1 MVVKPAF
8 ASVYHPQS
16 NRVVKKVNTLIF
28 IAVKKI
34 LENQPKGKW
43 AEELLRAVWSRNT
56 SIFRVTKF
64 NPFKLLYGEGPVTL
78 EEIKLRSA
86 RTRTEA
92 TYSPNEAKLK
102 DLLELEC
109 MKAVETS
116 LPELNERM
124 KRYESKAK
132 AHWSWGHGVAM
143 KPTYRSLGKAGT

>member
-1 MVVKPAF
+1 
-8 ASVYHPQS
+8 
-16 NRVVKKVNTLIF
+16 
-28 IAVKKI
+28 
-34 LENQPKGKW
+34 
-43 AEELLRAVWSRNT
+43 
-56 SIFRVTKF
+56 VTKF

-102 DLLELEC
+102 DLLEPEC

-132 AHWSWGHGVAM
+132 AH
-143 KPTYRSLGKAGT
+143 